1 MRCFFL
7 CIGPHETCGAWYS
20 QIFNN
25 LLRHSDHTVEAQAKK
40 ARSREGTGSC
50 CPSLRSVQGAA
61 FWKGDL
67 MFDLEDYV
75 ETETAVA
82 IAATALIL
90 SPRARRVVRRGVV
103 YGLAGILTAVEA
115 GRSLLQGAR
124 AGFTAAVTRARP
136 ASQINLN

>member
-1 MRCFFL
+1 
-7 CIGPHETCGAWYS
+7 
-20 QIFNN
+20 
-25 LLRHSDHTVEAQAKK
+25 
-40 ARSREGTGSC
+40 
-50 CPSLRSVQGAA
+50 
-61 FWKGDL
+61 